1 MVSSEN
7 LVIKMKKLITL
18 SIVLL
23 SSTVGF
29 SQNEVIQVQP
39 SIMVLPY
46 TNSGQ
51 NALLEYE
58 QKQEFKSIV
67 ATINSSFQDRNFY
80 PKDLQETVNQVIK
93 NKGINSL
100 ENLNFDIV
108 EEILAEARPDI
119 LVKVQIYIHPNGSGK
134 SIQIILNA
142 IEVSSRRP
150 LSTMPQI
157 DSPHFQTDDYG
168 YIVNR
173 LLKQDNNIENFIN
186 KLNVA
191 FGETVTKGQ
200 AITIII
206 QSPNESNFKLNDEI
220 GDNFDTV
227 SDLITDWIKKN
238 AYKNQYRL
246 GRSDKQTLTFDEIRI
261 PLRDENGNN
270 YNIQEFE
277 KSLRKAIRVI
287 IAKKD
292 GKGAQFSPII
302 NEGTIKIML
311 P

>member
-1 MVSSEN
+1 MKDN
-7 LVIKMKKLITL
+7 ILLFLVLFINTF
-18 SIVLL
+18 V
-23 SSTVGF
+23 F
-29 SQNEVIQVQP
+29 SQNEIIGVQP
-39 SIMVLPY
+39 SIMVVPY

-51 NALLEYE
+51 NALQEYE
-58 QKQEFKSIV
+58 QKQEYKSII

-119 LVKVQIYIHPNGSGK
+119 VVKAQINIHNEGSGN
-134 SIQIILNA
+134 SVQIILNA

-150 LSTMPQI
+150 LSTLPQLS
-157 DSPHFQTDDYG
+157 SPHFQTDDYG

-173 LLKQDNNIENFIN
+173 LLKQDNNIESFIN

-191 FGETVTKGQ
+191 FGETITKGQ

-206 QSPNESNFKLNDEI
+206 QSPNESKFKLDDEI

-227 SDLITDWIKKN
+227 SDLITEWIKKN
-238 AYKNQYRL
+238 AYKNQYRP
-246 GRSDKQTLTFDEIRI
+246 GRSDKQTLTFDEVRI

-270 YNIQEFE
+270 YNILEFE
-277 KSLRKAIRVI
+277 KSLRKAIRLI
-287 IAKKD
+287 ISKRDKE
-292 GKGAQFSPII
+292 GTKFTPVI
-302 NEGTIKIML
+302 NEGTIKIVL

>member
-119 LVKVQIYIHPNGSGK
+119 LVKAQIYIHPNGSGK
-134 SIQIILNA
+134 SVQIILNA